1 MTDLYRII
9 LIGFFA
15 LFSSYTMQA
24 QCDDPFLLT
33 NGTPTACVGSEMTND
48 PNFSTNF
55 STSYSL
61 FTNAPAGTLFEFVLS
76 DVNDP
81 NFSETIV
88 VDATQTIDLILD
100 SGDYSYVITSI
111 TPDDCD
117 QYFTTSGTF
126 SHNCPVASPGNL
138 EDRPIDLYLTKIV
151 DVDSAAIAEN
161 VTFTIMVYNDG
172 PEAATNLN
180 IFESLPANTVYSG
193 NYTASQGTFADS
205 IWNVGSLA
213 VNDSAMLTITVA
225 SNGEGI
231 HTNVAEVFSTDGIDT
246 DSTPNNGD
254 PLEDD
259 QASACFTTPY
269 LLCEGE
275 NGSFLLEA
283 PTGFTTYQWYK
294 DGTPIIG
301 ETNSSYSVTEAG
313 AYLLTVEDAILGDC
327 GNQLCCPIIVEV
339 GNCCPASQCIKL
351 DVTKL

>member
-1 MTDLYRII
+1 M
-9 LIGFFA
+9 IGFIA
-15 LFSSYTMQA
+15 LFTYNSIQA
-24 QCDDPFLLT
+24 QCDDPFLLSNST
-33 NGTPTACVGSEMTND
+33 EPTCVGSGMTSD
-48 PNFSTNF
+48 PDFSTNF
-55 STSYSL
+55 STSYSM
-61 FTNAPAGTLFEFVLS
+61 FTNAPAGTLFEFILS

-81 NFSETIV
+81 NFSDTIV
-88 VDATQTIDLILD
+88 VDATQTVDLILD
-100 SGDYSYVITSI
+100 SGDYSYLWTSI
-111 TPDDCD
+111 TPNDCD

-126 SHNCPVASPGNL
+126 SHYCPVASPGNL
-138 EDRPIDLYLTKIV
+138 ENRPIDLYLTKTV

-161 VTFTIMVYNDG
+161 VTFTITVYNDG

-180 IFESLPANTVYSG
+180 ILESLPAGVVYSG
-193 NYTASQGTFADS
+193 NYTSTQGTFADS

-213 VNDSAMLTITVA
+213 VNDSAMLTIMVV

-231 HTNVAEVFSTDGIDT
+231 HTNVVEVFSTDGIDT

-259 QASACFTTPY
+259 QASACFSTPY

-294 DGTPIIG
+294 DGVPIAG
-301 ETNSSYSVTEAG
+301 ATNSSYSVTDAG
-313 AYLLTVEDAILGDC
+313 AYLLTVEDAVLGDC
-327 GNQLCCPIIVEV
+327 GNQLCCPIIVEL
-339 GNCCPASQCIKL
+339 GNCCPATQCIKL